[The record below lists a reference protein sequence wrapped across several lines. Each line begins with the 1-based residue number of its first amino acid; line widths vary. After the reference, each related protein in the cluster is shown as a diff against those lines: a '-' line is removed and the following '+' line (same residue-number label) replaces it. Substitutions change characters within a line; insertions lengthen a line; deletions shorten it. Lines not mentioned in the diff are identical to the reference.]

1 MFLKVQLKD
10 QHVLQ
15 DSFQVTCLK
24 VYNSS
29 PSHKQSVSIVHFTT
43 PSPASNSQKIV
54 NNFRNEKI
62 LFSIFFAFYCYS
74 CCSLMLEVWFYF
86 WYSKNF
92 WGRVGEQTFR
102 VPQSLLTS
110 LLKSPFRCLSLPG
123 HLPHLAC
130 LGNSNWR
137 FQIPRTSPC
146 LQELPTCSPGS
157 VACSSCGLPKSP
169 DHSPQGLTPLA
180 GATRWGEGRGAN
192 VCAVGL
198 TKTWL
203 SLQQKESCW

>member
-43 PSPASNSQKIV
+43 SSPASNAQKIV

-74 CCSLMLEVWFYF
+74 CCSLMLEV
-86 WYSKNF
+86 
-92 WGRVGEQTFR
+92 
-102 VPQSLLTS
+102 
-110 LLKSPFRCLSLPG
+110 
-123 HLPHLAC
+123 
-130 LGNSNWR
+130 
-137 FQIPRTSPC
+137 
-146 LQELPTCSPGS
+146 
-157 VACSSCGLPKSP
+157 
-169 DHSPQGLTPLA
+169 
-180 GATRWGEGRGAN
+180 
-192 VCAVGL
+192 
-198 TKTWL
+198 
-203 SLQQKESCW
+203 